1 MARPDISRRT
11 FLAVSGGLAAAATLW
26 PELAA
31 AHHEPEPLGKGLSA
45 RVLSSDLHASPAPQ
59 RVVFG
64 LGSKRGYVSGPP
76 VRVGFAPPDTTGEVD
91 LTLDPTRLYKGGLPK
106 GRGIYVAEPILNQP
120 GVWPALAL
128 VRERQIE
135 FAIEVKPAPE
145 APQVGDTASRAPSP
159 TTTDTLEVKPM
170 CTRRPQCPLHAV
182 SLADAIGAGTPVAV
196 LFATPARCQSEY
208 CGPVLDTLLS
218 IRGRYEDAVTF
229 VHVEIYLNNRT
240 TDVAPTVAAWGLPS
254 EPWLYTVDAAGTI
267 VGALDGAFGKAEMVR
282 ELDTLV

>member
-1 MARPDISRRT
+1 M
-11 FLAVSGGLAAAATLW
+11 W

-31 AHHEPEPLGKGLSA
+31 AHDEPEPLGKGLSA
-45 RVLSSDLHASPAPQ
+45 LVLSSDLYASPEPQ

-106 GRGIYVAEPILNQP
+106 GRGIYVAEPVLDSP
-120 GVWPALAL
+120 GVWPAFAL

-135 FAIEVKPAPE
+135 FAIEVKE
-145 APQVGDTASRAPSP
+145 APVAPRPGTAASREPSP
-159 TTTDTLEVKPM
+159 TTPDPLGVKPM
-170 CTRRPQCPLHAV
+170 CTRRPQCPLHGE
-182 SLADAIGAGTPVAV
+182 SLSDVIGAGTPVAV

-218 IRGRYEDAVTF
+218 LRDRYEGQITF

-254 EPWLYTVDAAGTI
+254 EPWLYTVDGGDTI
-267 VGALDGAFGKAEMVR
+267 VGALDGAFGRAEMVR
-282 ELDTLV
+282 ELDNLV